1 MMLYECG
8 DAVFAFLVVVG
19 RPPSVS
25 YLQHCGITSCLL
37 STAICTP
44 NLLISLEV

>member
-1 MMLYECG
+1 MLYKYG
-8 DAVFAFLVVVG
+8 NTVFAFLVAVG

-37 STAICTP
+37 SIVTCIP